1 MLRLVWDEEKGR
13 GQPLRL
19 LAPLLEHLLQILT
32 ECTVGGGFTAACLFH
47 YRLQTAL
54 QTTRS

>member
-19 LAPLLEHLLQILT
+19 LAPVLEHLLQILT
-32 ECTVGGGFTAACLFH
+32 ECTVEAPLPLCSTD
-47 YRLQTAL
+47 YRLL